1 MDQELP
7 TANFVKARSLID
19 KCANSQLASKA
30 VSGRTGAP
38 GVTAAGIVTQD
49 IKGNPEPATMLT
61 PKSV

>member
-7 TANFVKARSLID
+7 TANFVKAMSLID
-19 KCANSQLASKA
+19 KFANSHLVSKA
-30 VSGRTGAP
+30 ASGRTGVL

-49 IKGNPEPATMLT
+49 IKGNSEPATMMT